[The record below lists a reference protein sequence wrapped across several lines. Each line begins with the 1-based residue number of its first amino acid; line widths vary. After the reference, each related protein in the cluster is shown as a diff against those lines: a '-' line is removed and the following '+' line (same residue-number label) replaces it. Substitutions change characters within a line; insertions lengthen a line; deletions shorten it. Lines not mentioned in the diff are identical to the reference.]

1 MSEFISIPLNI
12 RREPHLQIECHRG
25 DVEASIDNFLE
36 LVVFTPKGAFDADP
50 DFGFEY
56 WNHEGTNISLREFNS
71 SYMSFDAPAGLQN
84 ETTRT
89 QCENSLK
96 QSILTY
102 EPRLKQPEVKIEL
115 NVNTGNRT
123 RKLQSKYEMCIQ
135 VLGYIDDGMG
145 MGRQYEKKIVFL
157 VEPTAK
163 KSI

>member
-1 MSEFISIPLNI
+1 
-12 RREPHLQIECHRG
+12 
-25 DVEASIDNFLE
+25 
-36 LVVFTPKGAFDADP
+36 
-50 DFGFEY
+50 
-56 WNHEGTNISLREFNS
+56 
-71 SYMSFDAPAGLQN
+71 MSFDAPAGLQN